1 MRNSESFIIM
11 YAINDRKSFATVETY
26 IQQIEQVKQL
36 PMSHLPCVL
45 VGNKADLE
53 SKRQVPT
60 IEGQKLADKWNSRL
74 VETSAKDRTNIDEVF
89 EYIVRQI
96 RGVGQPTEKTKTKS
110 KNVLSKKNIL
120 KQLKCKTL

>member
-1 MRNSESFIIM
+1 LEHLE
-11 YAINDRKSFATVETY
+11 AIREH
-26 IQQIEQVKQL
+26 ILRVKEEDVGKV
-36 PMSHLPCVL
+36 PIVL